1 MSTAHPEDFKR
12 PLTPRGQRTR
22 QKVLDAAETVFG
34 ERGYDRASIVEIT
47 QRAGVAQGTFYVY
60 FPDKQAVFTELVRE
74 LSHRLRRA
82 VAVAV
87 DGVENR
93 LDAER
98 LGFRA
103 FFDFT
108 LEHRNLYKVVR
119 QAEFVDEDL
128 YRWYYRRMAEG
139 YIKGVQRAMEDGQ
152 IRRMDPEAVAYCL
165 MAISD
170 FLGMRWVLW
179 EGRFPPKDAFETA
192 MSFIERGLLPQ
203 PE

>member
-1 MSTAHPEDFKR
+1 MSTATPDDFPR
-12 PLTPRGQRTR
+12 PLTARGRRTR
-22 QKVLDAAETVFG
+22 QKVLDSAEAVFG
-34 ERGYDRASIVEIT
+34 EKGYDRASIVEIT

-60 FPDKQAVFTELVRE
+60 FPDKKSVFTELVRE

-82 VAVAV
+82 VALAV

-108 LEHRNLYKVVR
+108 LEHRNLYRIVR

-128 YRWYYRRMAEG
+128 YRWYYRRMSEG
-139 YIKGVQRAMEDGQ
+139 YVRGVAAAMESGQ
-152 IRRMDPEAVAYCL
+152 LRKLDAETVAFCL

-170 FLGMRWVLW
+170 FICMRWVLW
-179 EGRFPPKDAFETA
+179 EGRFPPDQVFDSVMA
-192 MSFIERGLLPQ
+192 FIEQGLLPQ
-203 PE
+203 A